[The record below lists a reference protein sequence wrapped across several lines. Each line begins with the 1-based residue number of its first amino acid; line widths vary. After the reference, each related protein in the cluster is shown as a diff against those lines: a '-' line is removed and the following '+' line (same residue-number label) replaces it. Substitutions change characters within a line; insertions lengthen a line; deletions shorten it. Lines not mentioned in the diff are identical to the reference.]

1 MIDTTKY
8 PSANPNK
15 NCFIADSYLPN
26 KKGGKTPPFTYAKS
40 FPFRFIIYSSDYFS
54 SNPYKKYQNSLQQ
67 SNLLNSIANQKILAN
82 PYELDEA

>member
-15 NCFIADSYLPN
+15 IFFIADSYLPE

-40 FPFRFIIYSSDYFS
+40 F
-54 SNPYKKYQNSLQQ
+54 
-67 SNLLNSIANQKILAN
+67 
-82 PYELDEA
+82 